1 MTNRPDDFTDEQW
14 ELFLEL
20 ESARKDQ
27 CHRLASYYPEAGPL
41 RRELYP
47 RHMEFFRHGANE
59 RERLFMA
66 ANRVGKTEGAGG
78 YEMALHLTGDY
89 PDWWEGRRFDE
100 PVKAWAAGDT
110 SQTVRDIVQ
119 FKLLGPINDLGTGL
133 IPGDSIIDTKRRAG
147 NVPDLIETVRVKHKS
162 GGVSILTFKSYDQGR
177 EAFQG
182 TEQNVVWL
190 DEEPPSDVYS
200 ECLLRTM
207 PTATFTGGIVMLT
220 FTPLRGLSD
229 VVLSFLPDGR
239 HPEGKCVVMATW
251 DDVPHLSEADKAD
264 MLKAMP
270 PHMRDA
276 RSKGIPAL
284 GSGAIYPV
292 AETDI
297 VVPDFEISDHWPRV
311 YGLDVGWNNTATIW
325 AAWDRDSDCVYLYSE
340 YKRGQ
345 SEPATHAA
353 AIRLRG
359 DWLAGVIDPAAA
371 GAGQRDGVRLLDVYK
386 GLGLDLHQADNQVE
400 AGLLEIYRR
409 LSEGRLKVFRSCQ
422 KWLGEYRLYRRDEK
436 GRIVKSN
443 DHLMDATRYL
453 IMSGLPYARV
463 RAINTNKVIHIHG
476 PAETAWMGA

>member
-1 MTNRPDDFTDEQW
+1 MTNRPEDFTDEQW

-27 CHRLASYYPEAGPL
+27 CHRLVSYYPETGPL

-89 PDWWEGRRFDE
+89 PDWWNGRRFDE
-100 PVKAWAAGDT
+100 SVKAWAAGDT

-207 PTATFTGGIVMLT
+207 PTATFRGGIVMLT

-239 HPEGKCVVMATW
+239 NPAGKCVVMATW
-251 DDVPHLSEADKAD
+251 DDVPHLSDKDKAD
-264 MLKAMP
+264 MLAAMP

-284 GSGAIYPV
+284 GAGAIYPMPEEDV
-292 AETDI
+292 LVD
-297 VVPDFEISDHWPRV
+297 DFTPPDHWPKV
-311 YGLDVGWNNTATIW
+311 YALDVGWNNTAAIW
-325 AAWDRDSDCVYLYSE
+325 GVWDREADVVYLTAE

-345 SEPATHAA
+345 CEPAIHAQA
-353 AIRLRG
+353 VKARG
-359 DWLAGVIDPAAA
+359 EWIPGVVDPASA
-371 GAGQRDGVRLLDVYK
+371 GSNQKDGTKLMDVYR
-386 GLGLDLHQADNQVE
+386 GLGLNIQPAENTVE
-400 AGLLEIYRR
+400 AGILAVWER
-409 LSEGRLKVFRSCQ
+409 LSSGRLKVFRSLQ
-422 KWLGEYRLYRRDEK
+422 AWLAEFRLYRRDEK
-436 GRIVKSN
+436 GRVVKDN
-443 DHLMDATRYL
+443 DHLMDGTRYL
-453 IMSGLPYARV
+453 VMSGLQIAKTKPQPV
-463 RAINTNKVIHIHG
+463 RQHQRNWR
-476 PAETAWMGA
+476 TA